1 MTKAHEFTWS
11 TIRPIIGNSLPA
23 ARALI
28 EAGLTPPI
36 VRLTADVGC
45 LTLYDAA
52 MIHRGGENRT
62 DTERP
67 IFTAVHIN
75 KENKE
80 QRHMNRI
87 EESDDAIGKKLKK
100 GRKKK
105 SGSSR

>member
-1 MTKAHEFTWS
+1 MDDRLTKAHEFAWS

-52 MIHRGGENRT
+52 MIHRVGENRT
-62 DTERP
+62 YRAS
-67 IFTAVHIN
+67 IFG
-75 KENKE
+75 
-80 QRHMNRI
+80 RI
-87 EESDDAIGKKLKK
+87 STRRIRSSDI
-100 GRKKK
+100 
-105 SGSSR
+105 